1 MKDTEF
7 IFTQKNSTKQDI
19 NQDKFFCLLEDKDFI
34 DDQNNPR
41 SKTEDGKVLAK
52 VKYKPNGVAKYL
64 IRIDDTKKLFNPT
77 LDLPETKNIK
87 LLHSIGQEKIIF
99 KEVNKKAFDFYLM
112 FLKTTNASWILNA
125 EREDT

>member
-1 MKDTEF
+1 MKDNEF

-41 SKTEDGKVLAK
+41 SKTEDDKVLAK
-52 VKYKPNGVAKYL
+52 IKYKPNGVAKYL

>member
-1 MKDTEF
+1 MKDNEF
-7 IFTQKNSTKQDI
+7 IFTQNHSEKSEANNDR
-19 NQDKFFCLLEDKDFI
+19 FFCLLEDKDFI

-41 SKTEDGKVLAK
+41 SKTEDNKVLAK
-52 VKYKPNGVAKYL
+52 IKYKPNGIAKYL

>member
-1 MKDTEF
+1 MKDNEF

-52 VKYKPNGVAKYL
+52 IKYKPNGVAKYL